1 MYLFIDNFDSFSHIL
16 ADYVRQ
22 CGVQLKIVRNDVP
35 LTQLTK
41 VSYQGLILSPGPGR
55 PSQAGHLMQVLEHY
69 HDKLPILGVC
79 QGHQAIGEFFG
90 ARLEKSPQPVHGKV
104 SEVIRAAAHP
114 ILEGLP
120 KRFNVTRYHSLELKG
135 LSPVLEVIL
144 TTEKGE
150 VMAISHK
157 SLPIVGLQFHP
168 EAHLTEYGLKIIQ
181 NWIGRSCEK
190 EEVNAT
196 EKLVPIG

>member
-35 LTQLTK
+35 LTALRRG
-41 VSYQGLILSPGPGR
+41 SYQGLILSPGPGI
-55 PSQAGHLMQVLEHY
+55 PSQAGHLMRILDHY
-69 HDKLPILGVC
+69 HDKLPVLGVC

-90 ARLEKSPQPVHGKV
+90 AKLDKSLQPVHGKV
-104 SEVIRAAAHP
+104 SEVIRAAEHP

-120 KRFNVTRYHSLELKG
+120 KRFNVTRYHSLELKE
-135 LSPVLEVIL
+135 LSPSLETIL

-150 VMAISHK
+150 VMAISHQ
-157 SLPIVGLQFHP
+157 SLPIVGVQFHP
-168 EAHLTEYGLKIIQ
+168 EAHLTEYGLKIIH
-181 NWIGRSCEK
+181 NWIGRSHIK
-190 EEVNAT
+190 EGMSAT
-196 EKLVPIG
+196 GALVPVG